1 MTPDL
6 EGEDPVSEESDD
18 FTAHV
23 AQAGETAAA
32 EDVGPPAEDDDPAD
46 SDDDVEAH
54 GSWGGI
60 G

>member
-1 MTPDL
+1 M
-6 EGEDPVSEESDD
+6 SEEAQD

-23 AQAGETAAA
+23 AQAGETAPLD
-32 EDVGPPAEDDDPAD
+32 EVEPAEDDDPAD
-46 SDDDVEAH
+46 SDDDVELH